1 MRTHHTVHDARRV
14 DANPTSSDPLI
25 GREVRGR
32 EAYRIDALIA
42 EGGTSRVYRGTHLLK
57 RRRVAIKVMS
67 PEVAAVPEMA
77 ARFDREV
84 AIATRLRHPNVVEVI
99 DSGTL
104 DGAGDA
110 SGGRFLVME
119 LLRGR
124 PLDAVLREEGAL
136 HPVRALGVAR
146 QILDALDEAH
156 RQGIVHRDIKPHNV
170 FLLDKDLVRLFDFG
184 IALNERA
191 AMKLTAAG
199 TAFGTPDYI
208 SPEMATGSRVD
219 ARADLYSLGAT
230 LFEMVTGRPVFVD
243 KTPIQLLRAH
253 IHEAPPRARDV
264 NPARAVPPRLDAIIA
279 RALEKAPDRRFPSAR
294 AMRKEVD
301 LCLAA
306 LTTPAIP
313 ALPDEAPHASM
324 GARAALTAVGVVLA
338 LATAL
343 FLWWMLSAAPPP

>member
-1 MRTHHTVHDARRV
+1 V
-14 DANPTSSDPLI
+14 DPTPSTTTDSLI
-25 GREVRGR
+25 GQEVRGR
-32 EAYRIDALIA
+32 EAYRIDALLA

-67 PEVAAVPEMA
+67 PEVAAIPEMA

-84 AIATRLRHPNVVEVI
+84 AIATRLRHPNVVEVL

-104 DGAGDA
+104 DGAA

-124 PLDAVLREEGAL
+124 PLDAVLRDEGAL
-136 HPVRALGVAR
+136 PPVRVLTIAR

-156 RQGIVHRDIKPHNV
+156 RQGIVHRDVKPHNI
-170 FLLDKDLVRLFDFG
+170 FLLDENSTGDKVRIFDFG

-253 IHEAPPRARDV
+253 IHEPPPRARDV
-264 NPARAVPPRLDAIIA
+264 APARAIPPRVDALIA
-279 RALEKAPDRRFPSAR
+279 RALEKSPARRFPSAR

-306 LTTPAIP
+306 LTTPTIA
-313 ALPDEAPHASM
+313 ALPEEPRSSV
-324 GARAALTAVGVVLA
+324 GGRVALTAFGIVLA
-338 LATAL
+338 LGTAL
-343 FLWWMLSAAPPP
+343 FLWWILSSGPPP